1 MYCAGMV
8 TSGVNVESSPLSH
21 RALISYFF
29 GALGSYPGAD
39 GLLTSARR
47 HSIAANVPV
56 VSVKLLEWKRT
67 ASAGE
72 AAGPGEV
79 RVGKAGGPVEVS
91 VGLAGIAESD
101 ASPSSTPSRVT
112 T

>member
-8 TSGVNVESSPLSH
+8 MSGVNVESSPLSH

-29 GALGSYPGAD
+29 GALGSYPGAK
-39 GLLTSARR
+39 GLVTSARR

-56 VSVKLLEWKRT
+56 MSVKLLEWKRT
-67 ASAGE
+67 AAAGK
-72 AAGPGEV
+72 AAGPV
-79 RVGKAGGPVEVS
+79 WVG